1 MDKSILL
8 YLLLSLGINCSLNA
22 YYEYTV
28 PINPDSLAGRIAED
42 STAIAGDSAVAAK
55 SINDI
60 PLSEQWKVG
69 GSGSVNLSQG
79 YLSYWAEG
87 GQSSI
92 SSLLVLQLFA
102 NQKVNKFNWD
112 NFLEIKYGLLKS
124 GDLAIRK
131 NEDKIEMSSKIG
143 YKAIYKLYY
152 SVNMDFKT
160 QIDYGYEYPND
171 STIISAF
178 MSPGSVMLSL
188 GLDYKPDDRLS
199 VLISPITS
207 KTTFIFSD
215 QVNPIKFGLEEG
227 HMSKNETG
235 AFIKTLVKVD
245 LSKEVLLT
253 NRLDFFTNYLHN
265 PENVDV
271 NWQMN
276 LTLKVNKYINTT
288 INTHLIYDDD
298 ILIPVEKT
306 RINDNGELETYMG
319 KSKKIQFKELLAIGL
334 NYKF

>member
-1 MDKSILL
+1 MKKSTFFLFAFWI
-8 YLLLSLGINCSLNA
+8 SFSLNINA
-22 YYEYTV
+22 IGRCMLV
-28 PINPDSLAGRIAED
+28 PDADSIQ
-42 STAIAGDSAVAAK
+42 TAAGDTGKTTQEPSSNPVM
-55 SINDI
+55 D
-60 PLSEQWKVG
+60 QWKIG
-69 GSGSVNLSQG
+69 GAGSINLSQG

-92 SSLLVLQLFA
+92 SSLAVLQLFA

-112 NFLEIKYGLLKS
+112 NFLEMKYGLLKS
-124 GDLAIRK
+124 GDLDIRK
-131 NEDKIEMSSKIG
+131 NEDKIEMSSKVG
-143 YKAIYKLYY
+143 YKAIYNLYY

-188 GLDYKPDDRLS
+188 GLDYKPDERLS
-199 VLISPITS
+199 VLVSPITS
-207 KTTFIFSD
+207 KTTFVFSD
-215 QVNPIKFGLEEG
+215 LVNPTKFGLEEG
-227 HMSKNETG
+227 RLSKNETG
-235 AFIKTLVKVD
+235 AFVKTLLKVD
-245 LSKEVLLT
+245 LSKEILLT

-298 ILIPVEKT
+298 ILVPVEKT
-306 RINDNGELETYMG
+306 RLNENGDLETYMG